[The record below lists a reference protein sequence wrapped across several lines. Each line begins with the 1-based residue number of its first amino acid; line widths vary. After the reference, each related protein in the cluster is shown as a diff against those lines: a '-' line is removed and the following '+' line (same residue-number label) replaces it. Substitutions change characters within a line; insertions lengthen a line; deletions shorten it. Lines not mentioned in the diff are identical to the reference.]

1 MRILDQIKSNAIPVE
16 LMRSAA
22 RGALPLPAVEM
33 LEILV
38 YLTTHSL
45 FAEEAKMTLAGWDVV
60 SAVEVA
66 ADPDAPADV
75 LGYFWLEANRR
86 AAVMAA
92 LIENPAIPETLLVEA
107 AAGGRS
113 EIVNLLL
120 GSPRARSTPMVVEA
134 LVANPAITPEQLR
147 ELQSEPVPPPATYQD
162 ADAEA
167 EAAYRVWH
175 EAHAADIAAEQG
187 KPFELTGE
195 DEDEQESPSTA
206 QEAGDHERREGEPVR
221 TEADTSTTLAIAGL
235 GAAAAAKGKAVPVDE
250 KKLSV
255 LQKIARM
262 STAERVKTAF
272 NGGREERTI
281 LIRDGAKIVQ
291 SAVLAS
297 PKLTEPEVELFAGA
311 KNVSEYV
318 LREIAR
324 SRRFRKNYH
333 VVRNMANNP
342 KCPLDIGL
350 TLVKNLMVYDLKSL
364 RFNKGVPDVIR
375 QVAGQL
381 YREKTGPANETKRR

>member
-1 MRILDQIKSNAIPVE
+1 MKILDQIKSNAIPVE

-38 YLTTHSL
+38 YLSTHSL
-45 FAEEAKMTLAGWDVV
+45 FAEEARMTLAGWDVV
-60 SAVEVA
+60 SAVEICS
-66 ADPDAPADV
+66 DPDAPAEV
-75 LGYFWLEANRR
+75 LAYFWLETNRR
-86 AAVMAA
+86 PPLMAA
-92 LIENPAIPETLLVEA
+92 LIENPAISETMLVEA
-107 AAGGRS
+107 AAGVRR

-120 GSPRARSTPMVVEA
+120 ASPRARSSPMVVEVLA
-134 LVANPAITPEQLR
+134 ANPAITPEQLR
-147 ELQSEPVPPPATYQD
+147 ELQSEPVPPSATYND

-175 EAHAADIAAEQG
+175 EAHSSDIAAEAD

-195 DEDEQESPSTA
+195 DEESQPANESGDQETP
-206 QEAGDHERREGEPVR
+206 PVE
-221 TEADTSTTLAIAGL
+221 TVMTQTDAATTLAIAGL
-235 GAAAAAKGKAVPVDE
+235 GATAAKRKAMPVDE
-250 KKLSV
+250 KRLSV

-262 STAERVKTAF
+262 STAERVKAAF
-272 NGGREERTI
+272 SGNREERTI

-297 PKLTEPEVELFAGA
+297 PMLTEPEVELFAGA
-311 KNVSEYV
+311 KNLTENV

-324 SRRFRKNYH
+324 SRRYLKNYH
-333 VVRNMANNP
+333 VVRNLVNNP
-342 KCPLDIGL
+342 KCPLDIAL
-350 TLVKNLMVYDLKSL
+350 TLVKNLLVYDLKSL

-381 YREKTGPANETKRR
+381 YREKTGPARENKRR

>member
-38 YLTTHSL
+38 YLSTHSL

-60 SAVEVA
+60 SAVDIC
-66 ADPDAPADV
+66 ADPNAPAEV
-75 LGYFWLEANRR
+75 LGYFWLETNRR
-86 AAVMAA
+86 PPVMAA
-92 LIENPAIPETLLVEA
+92 LIENPAISVPLLLEA
-107 AAGGRS
+107 AASGSR

-120 GSPRARSTPMVVEA
+120 GSPRARSSPMVVEA
-134 LVANPAITPEQLR
+134 LAANPAIPPEQLR
-147 ELQSEPVPPPATYQD
+147 ELQSEPVPPPATYND

-175 EAHAADIAAEQG
+175 EAHTADIAAEEG
-187 KPFELTGE
+187 KPFELIGDDD
-195 DEDEQESPSTA
+195 DEPESQPTAPEAGEQEK
-206 QEAGDHERREGEPVR
+206 REGEPVV
-221 TEADTSTTLAIAGL
+221 TQADTSTTLAIAGL
-235 GAAAAAKGKAVPVDE
+235 GTAPAAKRKALAADE

-262 STAERVKTAF
+262 SAAERVKTAF
-272 NGGREERTI
+272 SGGREERTI

-311 KNVSEYV
+311 KNVSENV

-324 SRRFRKNYH
+324 SRRYLKNYH
-333 VVRNMANNP
+333 VVRNLVNNP

-350 TLVKNLMVYDLKSL
+350 MLVKNLLVYDLKSL

-381 YREKTGPANETKRR
+381 YRERTGPAKETKRR

>member
-86 AAVMAA
+86 PAVMAA
-92 LIENPAIPETLLVEA
+92 LIENPAISETLLLEA

-113 EIVNLLL
+113 EIVNLFL

-134 LVANPAITPEQLR
+134 LAANPAITAEQLR
-147 ELQSEPVPPPATYQD
+147 ELQSEAVPPPATYQD
-162 ADAEA
+162 TDAEA

-175 EAHAADIAAEQG
+175 EAHAADIAAEEG

-195 DEDEQESPSTA
+195 DEHEQESPSTA
-206 QEAGDHERREGEPVR
+206 QETDDQEKREGEPVR
-221 TEADTSTTLAIAGL
+221 AEADTSTTLAIAGL
-235 GAAAAAKGKAVPVDE
+235 GAAAAAKAKAVPADE

-255 LQKIARM
+255 LQKLARM

-333 VVRNMANNP
+333 VVRNMVNNA

-381 YREKTGPANETKRR
+381 YREKTGPAKETKRR

>member
-22 RGALPLPAVEM
+22 KGALPLPPVEM

-38 YLTTHSL
+38 YLSTHSL
-45 FAEEAKMTLAGWDVV
+45 FAEEAKMTLAGWDVI
-60 SAVEVA
+60 SAVEIC
-66 ADPDAPADV
+66 ADPDAPAEV
-75 LGYFWLEANRR
+75 LGYFWLETNRR
-86 AAVMAA
+86 PAVMAA
-92 LIENPAIPETLLVEA
+92 LIENPAISETLLVEA
-107 AAGGRS
+107 AAGGRP

-120 GSPRARSTPMVVEA
+120 GSPRARSSPMVVEA
-134 LVANPAITPEQLR
+134 LAANPAITPEQLG
-147 ELQSEPVPPPATYQD
+147 ELQSEPVPPPATYND
-162 ADAEA
+162 AGAEG

-175 EAHAADIAAEQG
+175 EAHAAEIAAEAD

-195 DEDEQESPSTA
+195 DEQDSQATA
-206 QEAGDHERREGEPVR
+206 HEPGDQAKPAGETVM
-221 TEADTSTTLAIAGL
+221 TQADASTTLAIAGL
-235 GAAAAAKGKAVPVDE
+235 GAAAAARPKALPADE

-255 LQKIARM
+255 LQKIAHM
-262 STAERVKTAF
+262 NTAERVKTAF

-311 KNVSEYV
+311 KSVSENV

-324 SRRFRKNYH
+324 SRRYLKNYH
-333 VVRNMANNP
+333 VVRNLVNNP
-342 KCPLDIGL
+342 KCPLDIAL
-350 TLVKNLMVYDLKSL
+350 TLVKNLLVYDLKSL

-381 YREKTGPANETKRR
+381 YREKTGPAKETKRR